1 MKGNIK
7 SSLLEIQS
15 VDEEQDLIGNI
26 NELLDEDNGLD
37 SQNQNSSQG

>member
-37 SQNQNSSQG
+37 SQNQNSS

>member
-37 SQNQNSSQG
+37 

>member
-7 SSLLEIQS
+7 SSLIEIQS

-26 NELLDEDNGLD
+26 NELLDDDNGLD
-37 SQNQNSSQG
+37 

>member
-15 VDEEQDLIGNI
+15 VDEEQDLIGSI